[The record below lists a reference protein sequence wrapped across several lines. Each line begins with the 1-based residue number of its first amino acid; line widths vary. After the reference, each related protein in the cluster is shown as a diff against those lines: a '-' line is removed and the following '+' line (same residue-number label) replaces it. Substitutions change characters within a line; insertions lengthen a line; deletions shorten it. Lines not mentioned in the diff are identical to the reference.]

1 VLAVLALS
9 AAKVRGHLKAGDE
22 ARYVKSLLSL
32 PRKVTEALEAEADIK
47 AVAQTLARAK
57 DVLFLGR
64 GRYYPLAMEGALKLK
79 EVSYI
84 HAEGYAAGELKH
96 GPIALIE
103 QDLPIIV
110 VAPYDDLFEKT
121 LSNVEEVR
129 ARGGRIILVSDDKGI
144 RLAGNRADH
153 VIRLPDAD
161 EIAMPILA
169 AIPMQLLAYFVAVA
183 KGTDVDQPRNLAK
196 SVTVE

>member
-1 VLAVLALS
+1 MLAVLALN
-9 AAKVRGHLKAGDE
+9 AAKARGHLLPGEEVQA
-22 ARYVKSLLSL
+22 VKSLLAL
-32 PRKVTEALEAEADIK
+32 PRKVTEALEAQDGIRAIAE
-47 AVAQTLARAK
+47 TLTQSR

-64 GRYYPLAMEGALKLK
+64 GRYFPLALEGALKLK

-103 QDLPIIV
+103 KDVPV
-110 VAPYDDLFEKT
+110 VVIAPMDELFEKT
-121 LSNVEEVR
+121 ISNVEEIR
-129 ARGGRIILVSDDKGI
+129 ARGARVILISDPAGI
-144 RLAGNRADH
+144 KAAGNRADH
-153 VIRLPDAD
+153 VIPMPEGD
-161 EIAMPILA
+161 EISLPVLA
-169 AIPMQLLAYFVAVA
+169 AVPLQLLAYHVAVA